1 MQPHKKLFARKNFF
15 LPLLALLS
23 LLIMGIPTIASA
35 SPTKIMLT
43 GDSITYGVGG
53 TYGGY
58 RGYLYNLLKNR
69 GYGFDFVGS
78 QTANSPTQVD
88 PNHEGHPGWL
98 AENIRDNIYDWLV
111 TNPAELV
118 LLHIGTNDMYQIA
131 DGLSESVWKGQVK
144 TQVNEVS
151 QVLDEIDDFSENT
164 TVIMAR
170 IISRLDDNQKEYT
183 TYFNLKLQE
192 MVTNRSSDNLLV
204 VDMENGAG
212 LVYSTA
218 SGGSMYDNVH
228 PNNTGYT
235 KMANAWSSAISA
247 YEAHVPCRLDSRF
260 ETATL
265 QVSMEYYTDRSYAL
279 TSIPSQY
286 VGMTAIKTPNKDQA
300 RIDESN
306 YLKYTMPYDAKV
318 YVAFDRRAT
327 ALPSWMDGFT
337 FTGEEIYTSLASQNY
352 LKVYSKT
359 YYEGDCVDL
368 GANYAPGS
376 SKEYRSNY
384 FVFYGI
390 AGSAPTCILKPS
402 FKKTILASNIPYY
415 TDRAYTITGG
425 IPDWMLGRTLIQTSN
440 DESINTA
447 ANNYLTFTNPANWW
461 VYVLFDSRS
470 VTIPSWLNG
479 WEMRSD
485 IKIKT
490 SLSTQP
496 YLKAYRKQFAA
507 GQCVNLGG
515 NYGPNSS
522 TEYRSNYVVVYGQ

>member
-1 MQPHKKLFARKNFF
+1 MQSYKKITPRKFLFLQFSI
-15 LPLLALLS
+15 LLLLLLATFPIDAFS
-23 LLIMGIPTIASA
+23 S
-35 SPTKIMLT
+35 TKIMLT

-88 PNHEGHPGWL
+88 PNHEGHPGWV

-279 TSIPSQY
+279 TTIPSQY
-286 VGMTAIKTPNKDQA
+286 VGMTVIKTPNEDQA

-327 ALPSWMDGFT
+327 ALPNWMDGFT

-368 GANYAPGS
+368 GGNNAPGS
-376 SKEYRSNY
+376 SSELRSNY
-384 FVFYGI
+384 IVYFATVNDTPQPDDEPQVI
-390 AGSAPTCILKPS
+390 PAPVDEPQV
-402 FKKTILASNIPYY
+402 IP
-415 TDRAYTITGG
+415 A
-425 IPDWMLGRTLIQTSN
+425 PV
-440 DESINTA
+440 DESQVILRRFNIKS
-447 ANNYLTFTNPANWW
+447 LPIVISMFREK
-461 VYVLFDSRS
+461 FD
-470 VTIPSWLNG
+470 
-479 WEMRSD
+479 
-485 IKIKT
+485 
-490 SLSTQP
+490 
-496 YLKAYRKQFAA
+496 
-507 GQCVNLGG
+507 LG
-515 NYGPNSS
+515 
-522 TEYRSNYVVVYGQ
+522 EKK